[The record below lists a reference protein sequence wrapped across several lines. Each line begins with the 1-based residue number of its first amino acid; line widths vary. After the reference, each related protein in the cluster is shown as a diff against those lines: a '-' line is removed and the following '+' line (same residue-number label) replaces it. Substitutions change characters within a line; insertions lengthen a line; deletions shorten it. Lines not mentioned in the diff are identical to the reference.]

1 MHQKFLYKY
10 TVKEI
15 MVTEIQKAALSFAVK
30 I

>member
-15 MVTEIQKAALSFAVK
+15 MVTEIQKATLSFTVK